1 MTATVEKWLD
11 KKELAEHLSCSVRSI
26 QTALAEGCPHVRI
39 FGRVKFHASEVEVW
53 LEQHGYLERPGDGTI
68 VSNNGMADQR
78 GERRPAVVNKED
90 ESYVHQQEA

>member
-1 MTATVEKWLD
+1 
-11 KKELAEHLSCSVRSI
+11 
-26 QTALAEGCPHVRI
+26 
-39 FGRVKFHASEVEVW
+39 
-53 LEQHGYLERPGDGTI
+53 